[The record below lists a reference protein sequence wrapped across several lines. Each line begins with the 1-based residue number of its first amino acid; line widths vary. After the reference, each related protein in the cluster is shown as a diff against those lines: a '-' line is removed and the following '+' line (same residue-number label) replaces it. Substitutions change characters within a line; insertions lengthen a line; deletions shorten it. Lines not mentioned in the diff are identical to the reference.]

1 MTTRNRIDAALEKT
15 IALPAAGATTYV
27 WFDIGQED
35 WDSLDA
41 VVEIEVPATTTLVA
55 GKKLTFG
62 LDACVMAPD
71 GGPDEDEDYG
81 ANDIFV
87 DQVAKPTVIGKTG
100 NGSWASVFRFR
111 LPLSQGAR
119 ILLVGCEADSGA
131 GDNTAKSY
139 TVRLLT

>member
-1 MTTRNRIDAALEKT
+1 MSGNIKDAALEKT
-15 IALPAAGATTYV
+15 IALPAAGSTNYV

-62 LDACVMAPD
+62 MDVCNMAPD
-71 GGPDEDEDYG
+71 GGPDEDYG
-81 ANDIFV
+81 GNDIFI
-87 DQVAKPTVIGKTG
+87 DQVAKPIITG
-100 NGSWASVFRFR
+100 RSGNVSPAVTFRFR
-111 LPLSQGAR
+111 LPLSQGYR
-119 ILLVGCEADSGA
+119 ILLVGCEAESGA

>member
-1 MTTRNRIDAALEKT
+1 MSGNIKDAALEKT
-15 IALPAAGATTYV
+15 IALPAAGESNYV

-55 GKKLTFG
+55 GKKMTFG
-62 LDACVMAPD
+62 LDAAILAPD
-71 GGPDEDEDYG
+71 GGPDEDYG
-81 ANDIFV
+81 ANDIFC
-87 DQVAKPTVIGKTG
+87 DQVAKPVIPGRTG
-100 NGSWASVFRFR
+100 NVSPAATYRFR
-111 LPLSQGAR
+111 LPLSQGNR
-119 ILLVGCEADSGA
+119 ILMVGCEAESGA